1 MSERTVSVAEAKS
14 HLSELIAA
22 VEAGEA
28 VVITKRGRA
37 VVRLIPE
44 LKSKPESTGNIDLSW
59 LPEMLEGIP
68 FQEEDSGTLLRRMRD
83 ERY

>member
-1 MSERTVSVAEAKS
+1 MSERTVSVAEAKA

-22 VEAGEA
+22 AEAGEN

-37 VVRLIPE
+37 VVRLVPE
-44 LKSKPESTGNIDLSW
+44 PKGKPESTGNIDLSW
-59 LPEMLEGIP
+59 LPAMLEGIP
-68 FQEEDSGTLLRRMRD
+68 FQEEDAGTLLRRMRD

>member
-22 VEAGEA
+22 VEAGEG

-37 VVRLIPE
+37 VVRLVPE
-44 LKSKPESTGNIDLSW
+44 LPAPPSGKIDLSW
-59 LPEMLEGIP
+59 LQDMLEGIP
-68 FQEEDSGTLLRRMRD
+68 FQEEDAGTFMRRVRD
-83 ERY
+83 SDRY